1 MYFYIDQYVDKFR
14 HECIE
19 KRVWACSWGE
29 SFRGCGFSS
38 YRFTDVDTTGD
49 DTTGNGLHYLS
60 DEEFLIF
67 VLRYS

>member
-14 HECIE
+14 YECIE
-19 KRVWACSWGE
+19 KRIWACSWGE
-29 SFRGCGFSS
+29 SFRGCGFRS
-38 YRFTDVDTTGD
+38 YRFTDGD
-49 DTTGNGLHYLS
+49 ATGNGLHYLS